1 MSATRNSGKAV
12 HTVEELLAHALAMEE
27 EAAQRYVELADQM
40 AVHNNH
46 EVETLF
52 RKLAE
57 IEKKH
62 VDHMSEAS
70 AGLALPRIAP
80 WDYRWGDGESPEAL
94 DPADLHYL
102 IRPYQAIALALEHE
116 RRAADFYSELAAGA
130 RRADVR
136 KLAEQFADEER
147 EHVGWLEKWLE
158 RYPKPDADWDD
169 DPDPPNALE

>member
-1 MSATRNSGKAV
+1 MTTTKTSGKAV

-27 EAAQRYVELADQM
+27 EASQRYAELADQM
-40 AVHNNH
+40 AVHNNQ
-46 EVETLF
+46 EVEALF
-52 RKLAE
+52 RKLAI

-62 VDHMSEAS
+62 LGHMIELS
-70 AGLALPRIAP
+70 ADMVLPRIAP
-80 WDYRWGDGESPEAL
+80 WDYRWGGGESPEAF
-94 DPADLHYL
+94 DPADMHYL

-116 RRAADFYSELAAGA
+116 RRAVDFYAELAAGA

-147 EHVGWLEKWLE
+147 EHVGWLEQWLQ
-158 RYPKPDADWDD
+158 RYPKPESDWDD